1 MGAYSYLPSF
11 ISSARSNNLGQSPI
25 ARCDH
30 CRADLGPSSHRYWRM
45 QFCSPACIAA
55 YQDRLGVETKLKIEQ
70 CSLISEPAE

>member
-1 MGAYSYLPSF
+1 
-11 ISSARSNNLGQSPI
+11 
-25 ARCDH
+25 
-30 CRADLGPSSHRYWRM
+30 M